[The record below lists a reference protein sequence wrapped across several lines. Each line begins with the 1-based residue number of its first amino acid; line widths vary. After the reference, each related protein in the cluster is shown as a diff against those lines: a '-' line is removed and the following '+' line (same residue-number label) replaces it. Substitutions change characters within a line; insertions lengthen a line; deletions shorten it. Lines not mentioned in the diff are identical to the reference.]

1 MKAKHLL
8 TVTEVDTVRQLY
20 DKISHNEISVDEIA
34 LRFAHEFEEN
44 YYVEDISSNYVSS
57 KYIIKFDSCEYILDI
72 YLILI

>member
-44 YYVEDISSNYVSS
+44 DYVEDISSNYVSS
-57 KYIIKFDSCEYILDI
+57 KYIIKFDSCECILDI